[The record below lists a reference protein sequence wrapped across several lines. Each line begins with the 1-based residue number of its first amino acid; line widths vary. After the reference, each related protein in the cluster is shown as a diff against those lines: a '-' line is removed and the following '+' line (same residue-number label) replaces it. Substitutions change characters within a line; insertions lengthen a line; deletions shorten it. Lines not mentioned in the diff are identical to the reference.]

1 MNCVLTGLTIYSVVC
16 TLVIIILGSLLFVDG
31 DVEENCR
38 NLQVDGPVT
47 EVRNKIVKFDILN
60 QDNSRVDLGEEGEC
74 PACATGWLTLLEILA
89 LVVLGILSCI
99 NLGRFGRYLKKLHA
113 KRVLKKEGE
122 KSKKKAEMRETVLAE
137 LSMEHRVP
145 RNVGKDKDDKVPTW
159 EEVTLA

>member
-99 NLGRFGRYLKKLHA
+99 NLGRFGRYLKKLHE
-113 KRVLKKEGE
+113 KRKLKTEEE
-122 KSKKKAEMRETVLAE
+122 KSKEKAKMRETVLKE
-137 LSMEHRVP
+137 LDMEHRLP
-145 RNVGKDKDDKVPTW
+145 RSVGKDKDDKIPTW
-159 EEVTLA
+159 EQVNLA